1 MVPPPGFAVAARSF
15 SRASRARATCENKLT
30 AGWTF
35 LATQIGRGLWE
46 CGVQWITDRH
56 GFGVAVA
63 VRSVASQN
71 EAEPAPFT
79 AIATKVGDRCF

>member
-1 MVPPPGFAVAARSF
+1 M
-15 SRASRARATCENKLT
+15 
-30 AGWTF
+30 
-35 LATQIGRGLWE
+35 ATQIGRGLWE